1 MIFFL
6 STVFFSSK
14 YFAINKMET
23 KKNLFV
29 TEGKITYENR
39 NDIGLEIFLSVPQCC
54 VCLVLEWG
62 EGRTD

>member
-1 MIFFL
+1 
-6 STVFFSSK
+6 
-14 YFAINKMET
+14 MET